1 MNAKK
6 MKEIE
11 QRRKAKAEKES
22 QKKAEEQLYASK
34 PTATEKL
41 QIKQRQQ
48 ELERRQQREM
58 EKIRAKRNKIASLE
72 QKQAMYEKQLE
83 ELAAQ
88 YAPKNVSRDANSLYK
103 PTIAQQKRREE
114 VEQARKNGEK
124 SGNKISVGFDPFALN
139 PMGM

>member
-1 MNAKK
+1 
-6 MKEIE
+6 
-11 QRRKAKAEKES
+11 
-22 QKKAEEQLYASK
+22 
-34 PTATEKL
+34 
-41 QIKQRQQ
+41 
-48 ELERRQQREM
+48 M
-58 EKIRAKRNKIASLE
+58 EKIRAKRDKIASLE

-88 YAPKNVSRDANSLYK
+88 YAPKNVSRDTNSLYK
-103 PTIAQQKRREE
+103 LTVAQERRREE